1 MSYDKRYQINER
13 IRSNELRVI
22 TKDGENL
29 GILPTRD
36 AITEAKNRNLD
47 LVVVSEGATPPIA
60 KILDFNKFLYDES
73 KKASAAKAKSKKS
86 ELKEFKFGPH
96 IGEGDINTRIE
107 RSREFL
113 LDGNRVRITVQL
125 RGREKAFPEVGFEKI
140 AKFTAALSDI
150 AKTEENAKQIG
161 GEIKTTFIKK

>member
-36 AITEAKNRNLD
+36 AISEARKRNLD

-60 KILDFNKFLYDES
+60 KILDFNKFLYEES

-125 RGREKAFPEVGFEKI
+125 RGREKAFPEVAFEKI
-140 AKFTAALSDI
+140 AKFTAGLEDI
-150 AKTEENAKQIG
+150 AKAEEPAKKIG
-161 GEIKTTFIKK
+161 GEIKATFIKK